1 MTEPLLEISDLRKSF
16 GSTQVLAG
24 VSLAVSQGDI
34 VSILGPSGSGK
45 STIFNILTGAVQ
57 PDAGSIS
64 FAATHLQNH
73 DRPFALMPQGDA
85 LLPWRRT
92 VENAAIGLEVMGEP
106 RRRAR
111 ARAAA
116 LFEDFGL
123 AGTERAWPRQLSGGM
138 RQRVSFLRTVVQER
152 PVLLLDEPFGALDA
166 ITRESLQLWLLEMW
180 AQAGWTIVMITHD
193 IREAVRL
200 SDRVYVLTQKP
211 ARFLGHVDIP
221 RSIARGEGFYHDP
234 RRPEAEERL
243 HELLLQAGALENSL
257 AGGS

>member
-1 MTEPLLEISDLRKSF
+1 MNEPLLEIFDLRKSF
-16 GSTQVLAG
+16 GATQVLAG
-24 VSLAVSQGDI
+24 VSLAVPRGDI
-34 VSILGPSGSGK
+34 VTILGPSGSGK

-57 PDAGSIS
+57 ADAGSVSI
-64 FAATHLQNH
+64 AATHAER

-106 RRRAR
+106 PRRAR
-111 ARAAA
+111 ARAAD

-123 AGTERAWPRQLSGGM
+123 SGTERAWPRQLSGGM
-138 RQRVSFLRTVVQER
+138 RQRVSFLRTVIQDR

-180 AQAGWTIVMITHD
+180 AQNGWTIVVITHD

-211 ARFLGHVDIP
+211 AQILGHVDIP
-221 RSIARGEGFYHDP
+221 RSIARDEGFYHDP
-234 RRPEAEERL
+234 RRPQKEEQL
-243 HELLLQAGALENSL
+243 HDLLLEAGAH
-257 AGGS
+257 